1 MKNASDIHMMSRGEK
16 GSPEDQIYQV
26 STMTSLLDGV
36 YDGDFDMA
44 DIPKFGDFGIGTFN
58 KLDGELIGFDGEFY
72 RLRGDG
78 TATPVKGGDL
88 SPFCSFTFFTP
99 DMTHTIDGE
108 MTREEFEQ
116 EIASLLPSKNLFY
129 AIRLDGVFKRCRQER

>member
-58 KLDGELIGFDGEFY
+58 KLDGE
-72 RLRGDG
+72 
-78 TATPVKGGDL
+78 
-88 SPFCSFTFFTP
+88 
-99 DMTHTIDGE
+99 
-108 MTREEFEQ
+108 
-116 EIASLLPSKNLFY
+116 
-129 AIRLDGVFKRCRQER
+129 

>member
-44 DIPKFGDFGIGTFN
+44 SARRRNG
-58 KLDGELIGFDGEFY
+58 
-72 RLRGDG
+72 
-78 TATPVKGGDL
+78 
-88 SPFCSFTFFTP
+88 
-99 DMTHTIDGE
+99 
-108 MTREEFEQ
+108 
-116 EIASLLPSKNLFY
+116 Y
-129 AIRLDGVFKRCRQER
+129 AC